1 MAERKVVV
9 FEPGERALGTWK
21 TDATGGHRL
30 LRIDFREGDG
40 KDAEYI
46 TSYYDQRTDRWHP
59 HWRRRKASGL
69 RKLEQEEVGE
79 NVI

>member
-21 TDATGGHRL
+21 TDETSGRL
-30 LRIDFREGDG
+30 LRIDHREGEG
-40 KDAEYI
+40 KDAMYI
-46 TSYYDQRTDRWHP
+46 TSYYSPKTDRWHP
-59 HWRRRKASGL
+59 NWRPRKASGL
-69 RKLEQEEVGE
+69 KKLEQEEVGE